1 MGWLKTTLSVAVLG
15 AGIYS
20 GYIIGRNHNA
30 HLPYEVKE
38 EGAGY
43 ALQDKRNG
51 ATLRIT
57 ENFQLGELEYR
68 LDAAVSE
75 TKRDSKRFFNAMS
88 AAFEKHYQ
96 AR

>member
-1 MGWLKTTLSVAVLG
+1 MGWLKATLGVVVLG
-15 AGIYS
+15 AGIYG
-20 GYIIGRNHNA
+20 GYIVGRNHDA

-43 ALQDKRNG
+43 ALLDKRNG
-51 ATLRIT
+51 ASLRIT
-57 ENFQLGELEYR
+57 ENFQLGELEHR
-68 LDAAVSE
+68 VDAAVCE
-75 TKRDSKRFFNAMS
+75 TKHDAKRFFNAMS